1 MANRTGRELV
11 GAGLLAALAA
21 ASPGLLASTWSPVA
35 PPSARR
41 DALASV
47 ILSRGENP
55 YPVALVRPQS
65 GPLSAMAELGRQIF
79 HDPGL
84 SSSGKMSC
92 AYCHRPADAYGPA
105 GSQPVEKGGPHLA
118 SEGVRAV
125 PSLMYLERQPN
136 FSIGPDNDENENV
149 SLAQLVAQ
157 SVTATRATKTA
168 LNTGASAANLVPQ
181 GGLLWD
187 GRADTLQMQASI
199 PLLTDF
205 EMDNGS
211 VADLAA
217 KLGQAPYA
225 ATMKA
230 LFGPAIF
237 DDPRVAA
244 AEAQFAVARYQFED
258 PSFHPYTSKFDYW
271 LEGRARLSPTELR
284 GYLLFNDPNKANCGG
299 CHVDQPSSDGL
310 APLFTDHQYEALGMP
325 RNRALAANRDSDYFD
340 LGVCGPLRK
349 DVVSQTQYCG
359 MFATPTLRNVALRHV
374 FFHNG
379 VYHTLKQVM
388 DFYDFRDTNPGK
400 IYPKAA
406 DGKVL
411 KYDDLPPQYRAN
423 VDTVDPPLDRQ
434 LGQRPAMTEQDEQ
447 DIIAFLGT
455 LTDGYR
461 PSTP

>member
-1 MANRTGRELV
+1 MRWMIR
-11 GAGLLAALAA
+11 AGLLTAVAVGGLGALVVGR
-21 ASPGLLASTWSPVA
+21 SPLPLETWLHHPVA
-35 PPSARR
+35 SFT
-41 DALASV
+41 
-47 ILSRGENP
+47 LSQGKNP
-55 YPVALVRPQS
+55 YPAPIVRPS
-65 GPLSAMAELGRQIF
+65 AAPLSTMAELGRDIF
-79 HDPGL
+79 LDSHL
-84 SSSGKMSC
+84 SASGKMSC
-92 AYCHRPADAYGPA
+92 AYCHSPANAYGPV

-149 SLAQLVAQ
+149 SLAQLAAQ
-157 SVTATRATKTA
+157 SMTATRATKTA

-237 DDPRVAA
+237 DDPRMAV

-258 PSFHPYTSKFDYW
+258 RSFHPYTSKFDYW
-271 LEGRARLSPTELR
+271 LEGRARLSPAELR

-299 CHVDQPSSDGL
+299 CHVDQPSPDGL
-310 APLFTDHQYEALGMP
+310 APLFTDHQYEALGVP
-325 RNRALAANRDSDYFD
+325 RNRTLAANRDPDHFD
-340 LGVCGPLRK
+340 LGVCGPYRK
-349 DVVSQTQYCG
+349 DVGSQTQYCG
-359 MFATPTLRNVALRHV
+359 MFTTPTLRNVALRHV

-388 DFYDFRDTNPGK
+388 DFYDFRDTNPGQV
-400 IYPKAA
+400 YPKAA
-406 DGKVL
+406 DGTVL

-434 LGQRPAMTEQDEQ
+434 PGQRPAMTEQDEQ
-447 DIIAFLGT
+447 DIIAFLGA

-461 PSTP
+461 PPTP